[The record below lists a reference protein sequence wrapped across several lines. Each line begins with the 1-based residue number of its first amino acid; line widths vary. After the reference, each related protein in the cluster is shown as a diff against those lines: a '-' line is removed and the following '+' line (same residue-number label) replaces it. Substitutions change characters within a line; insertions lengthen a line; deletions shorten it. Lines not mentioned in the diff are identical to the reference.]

1 MVLKRFEMIPNENP
15 SSKLILS
22 KGLLHMENMNLEK
35 TIDRT
40 EIFLKEQE
48 KIIPKEILFYLQEVI
63 KQDREYIKMV
73 KQWGEQKGIMKV
85 KNI

>member
-1 MVLKRFEMIPNENP
+1 
-15 SSKLILS
+15 
-22 KGLLHMENMNLEK
+22 MENMNLEK

-40 EIFLKEQE
+40 EMFLEEQKE
-48 KIIPKEILFYLQEVI
+48 IIPKEILFYLQEVI

>member
-1 MVLKRFEMIPNENP
+1 
-15 SSKLILS
+15 
-22 KGLLHMENMNLEK
+22 MENMNLEK

-40 EIFLKEQE
+40 EIFLKEQAD
-48 KIIPKEILFYLQEVI
+48 IIPNEILFYLQEVI

>member
-1 MVLKRFEMIPNENP
+1 
-15 SSKLILS
+15 
-22 KGLLHMENMNLEK
+22 MEDMNLEK

-40 EIFLKEQE
+40 EIFLKEHAE
-48 KIIPKEILFYLQEVI
+48 VIPKDVFLYLQEVI
-63 KQDREYIKMV
+63 KQDRAYAKMV